1 MNVYFE
7 WLGYFASALVAIS
20 LMMSGIVKLR
30 IINLIGAILLSGYG
44 FIIHAYPVF
53 AVNAIICLVDL
64 YYLWDILKAE
74 EFFNIL
80 EASHDSD
87 YMTYFVQ
94 FHFKEIIK
102 YMPNFTF
109 KVSEATTAFFIL
121 RNSIPAGLIIAEKGE
136 DDSYYIKL
144 DFVIPGYRDLKIGK
158 YVYKNIFTKKNAKK
172 IYSDPGNKK
181 HDDYLRKMGF
191 EKIELSGQP
200 VFCLYKV

>member
-1 MNVYFE
+1 MNIYFE

-30 IINLIGAILLSGYG
+30 IINLIGAILFSGYG
-44 FIIHAYPVF
+44 LIIHAYPVF
-53 AVNAIICLVDL
+53 VVNGVICLVDL

-80 EASHDSD
+80 EVSHDSD
-87 YMTYFVQ
+87 YLTYFVQ

-102 YMPNFTF
+102 YMPNFVF
-109 KVSEATTAFFIL
+109 KASDATTVFFIL
-121 RNSIPAGLIIAEKGE
+121 RNSIPAGLIIAERGE

-158 YVYKNIFTKKNAKK
+158 YVYKNIFAKKSAKK

-181 HDDYLRKMGF
+181 HDEYLRKMGF
-191 EKIELSGQP
+191 EKIELAGQP
-200 VFCLYKV
+200 VFCLDKV

>member
-7 WLGYFASALVAIS
+7 WLGYFASALIAIS

-30 IINLIGAILLSGYG
+30 IINLIGAILFSGYG

-53 AVNAIICLVDL
+53 VVNGVISLVDL

-80 EASHDSD
+80 EVSHDSD
-87 YMTYFVQ
+87 YLTYFVQ

-102 YMPNFTF
+102 YMPNFIF
-109 KVSEATTAFFIL
+109 KVSDATTVFFIL
-121 RNSIPAGLIIAEKGE
+121 RNSIPAGLIIAEKAE

-191 EKIELSGQP
+191 EKIELAGQP
-200 VFCLYKV
+200 VFCLEKV